1 VVDRER
7 VLPLSGAYNFRD
19 LGGYRAS
26 GGRQTRWGRLFR
38 SDTLHELT
46 DGDLEV
52 LRDVGLASVIDL
64 RTPTEVERTGRGL
77 LAGEPVRYVNL
88 SVLGE
93 EVRDVGEARAAPTIA
108 DFVDVADRYLTYLDG
123 TAALRAAVE
132 LLTEES
138 SYPVVFHCAAGKDR
152 TGVLAALVLD
162 CLGVDR
168 QAIVDDY
175 ALTATRMDL
184 IVARLRRDPLYGDR
198 VDELPA
204 SVFAVEAGTMERFL
218 AGVHERYGG
227 ARGWALA
234 AGVPEEALDRLPALL
249 LEPVNG
255 RAPVTSPGKR
265 A

>member
-7 VLPLSGAYNFRD
+7 VLPLTGAYNFRD
-19 LGGYRAS
+19 LGGYPTS
-26 GGRQTRWGRLFR
+26 TGRRTRWGRLFR

-108 DFVDVADRYLTYLDG
+108 DFVDVADRYLSYLDG
-123 TAALRAAVE
+123 TAALMAAVG
-132 LLTEES
+132 LLTDES

-162 CLGVDR
+162 TLGVDR

-184 IVARLRRDPLYGDR
+184 ILGRLRRDPLYGDR
-198 VDELPA
+198 VDDLPA
-204 SVFAVEAGTMERFL
+204 SVFAVEAETMERFL
-218 AGVHERYGG
+218 IGIDQRYGG
-227 ARGWALA
+227 ARGWALD
-234 AGVPEEALDRLPALL
+234 AGVPEDALDLLPDLL
-249 LEPVNG
+249 LEPVD
-255 RAPVTSPGKR
+255 AD
-265 A
+265 